1 MQDEIKNRFANRARI
16 PLAAWPA
23 LLVGDEST
31 LSFVAKGAWTGD
43 ETDFVLSR
51 VLRAWWQHS
60 GCNPRALERMHMTS
74 SPEGARI
81 YQACAERIRKA
92 RLAGFV
98 VRTHAEHVELITG
111 SAPRMS
117 SKNDISVARYRMG
130 GEALSD
136 DFAMLVPHPALRS
149 YAEVALD
156 AVLGAT
162 IRDWERHHT
171 HDVRLT
177 ALVPSADTSHLDAR
191 LSVDTVLVRE
201 GAVLGVLEVSRG
213 TLMRGDDYMARRA
226 FKRTVLESA
235 RVPLHEC
242 NLPSGPHAIN
252 ALRAAASWVASR
264 FGEGTVPKPD
274 EIGRLVLDAKAEA
287 VLLLNLPQLTPIVQ
301 QWQLEL
307 GATPLTLERYTERR
321 SALIDEEHALA
332 PSLPAQ
338 ATLQRMLREA
348 RTTLAKVSGG
358 GRRRGQ
364 PAHRHAGA
372 SAPAP
377 YETVRARAQAL
388 GIRTPTEYL
397 SHADPTLPRDLT
409 KLYPVEFPADG
420 WSGFLGTGAR
430 NADIVG
436 LVPASRVSQVAR
448 LDWYRWKTASAE
460 LAPDAERPAR
470 ARQTNA
476 RAYYRPKRVVPFLVE
491 RGLIPSSDAAR
502 VLAQLEG
509 SARPPSA
516 KTA

>member
-1 MQDEIKNRFANRARI
+1 MQDDIKNRFADRERI

-31 LSFVAKGAWTGD
+31 LRFLTKKGWTGD

-51 VLRAWWQHS
+51 VLRAWWHHS
-60 GCNPRALERMHMTS
+60 GSSPRALERMHMMS
-74 SPEGARI
+74 SPDGARI

-92 RLAGFV
+92 RVAGFV
-98 VRTHAEHVELITG
+98 VRTHAQHAENITG
-111 SAPRMS
+111 SSPRMS
-117 SKNDISVARYRMG
+117 SKNEISVARYCTD

-136 DFAMLVPHPALRS
+136 DLVTVVQHPLLRS

-162 IRDWERHHT
+162 VRDWHHHHA

-177 ALVPSADTSHLDAR
+177 ALVPATDTSPLDAR
-191 LSVDTVLVRE
+191 LSVDTVLVRD
-201 GAVLGVLEVSRG
+201 GAALGVLEVSRG
-213 TLMRGDDYMARRA
+213 TLMRGDDYVARRA

-235 RVPLHEC
+235 GVPLHEC
-242 NLPSGPHAIN
+242 DLPSGPQAID
-252 ALRAAASWVASR
+252 ALHSAASWVVR
-264 FGEGTVPKPD
+264 RLGEGTVPTPA
-274 EIGRLVLDAKAEA
+274 EIRSSVLEAKAEA
-287 VLLLNLPQLTPIVQ
+287 VLLLSLPQLKPIVQ
-301 QWQLEL
+301 QWQAEL
-307 GATPLTLERYTERR
+307 GTTPLTLERYTHRR
-321 SALIDEEHALA
+321 SALIDEEHPLA

-364 PAHRHAGA
+364 PAHAHAGA

-377 YETVRARAQAL
+377 YEVVRARAQAL
-388 GIRTPTEYL
+388 GIRTPAEYL
-397 SHADPTLPRDLT
+397 SHSDPTLPRDL
-409 KLYPVEFPADG
+409 KKVYPVEFPADG

-436 LVPASRVSQVAR
+436 LVPASRVSKVAR
-448 LDWYRWKTASAE
+448 LDWYRWKAASAG

-470 ARQTNA
+470 AFQTNT
-476 RAYYRPKRVVPFLVE
+476 RTYYRPKRVVPFLVKS
-491 RGLIPSSDAAR
+491 GLISGSDAPR
-502 VLAQLEG
+502 VLAELEG
-509 SARPPSA
+509 SARRKAATPG
-516 KTA
+516 